1 MSSRPATTPTTPT
14 APTAATTATTATA
27 PTAPTADHGP
37 SWPADEGHPRKWLIL
52 CVLAAVAFMAQLD
65 LFIVNV
71 AVPAMGRSF
80 SGAGLSDLSWVLNAY
95 AIVFGALL
103 VPAGR
108 LADHFGRRRF
118 LLAGVV
124 VFTAGSV
131 LCAVAPTLDVLV
143 LGRVVQAVGAASIVP
158 ASLGLLLPT
167 FPARQH
173 NLVVGAWAGVAAV
186 AASSGAPLGGLLV
199 TLSWRWIFLVNLP
212 IGIFTVALG
221 LRVLP
226 EVRAHASA
234 RLPDTVSMLSLL
246 AAVTLLIFGTVEG
259 STWGWTSPGVIASLA
274 GAAAAGALTV
284 RRAFTRDNA
293 VVEADLFSS
302 REFGTASAALFLF
315 FIAFA
320 TLLLISVLYLQDM
333 WHYSALDAGLGIAPG
348 PLTAAVFAINSGR
361 IATRFGRAVPA
372 LLGTSAMALSGLYW
386 LLFATATPDYLVF
399 LPGMILG
406 GVGAGLTQAPLFAS
420 AATLAAARATTG
432 SAVLNMARQVG
443 SAVGVAV
450 LVALIASQHP
460 DRLGLFDRG
469 WALQFGAATAAAAVV
484 LVQGV
489 LRPLR
494 ARRPETMPGPRVAP
508 DGGVHT

>member
-1 MSSRPATTPTTPT
+1 MSGN
-14 APTAATTATTATA
+14 
-27 PTAPTADHGP
+27 ADTDDRAP

-80 SGAGLSDLSWVLNAY
+80 HGAGLSDLSWVLNGY

-118 LLAGVV
+118 LLGGVV
-124 VFTAGSV
+124 VFTAGSIV
-131 LCAVAPTLDVLV
+131 CAVAPSLDVLV
-143 LGRVVQAVGAASIVP
+143 LGRLFQAVGAASIVP

-221 LRVLP
+221 IRVLP

-234 RLPDTVSMLSLL
+234 RLPDIVSMVSLL

-259 STWGWTSPGVIASLA
+259 STWGWGSPGVIASFA
-274 GAAAAGALTV
+274 GALAAGALTV
-284 RRAFTRDNA
+284 RRAFTKSNA
-293 VVEADLFSS
+293 VVEADLFKS

-361 IATRFGRAVPA
+361 ISTRFGRAVPA
-372 LLGTSAMALSGLYW
+372 LIGSAAMALSGLYW
-386 LLFATATPDYLVF
+386 LLFATASSDYLLF

-420 AATLAAARATTG
+420 AATLTAARATTG

-443 SAVGVAV
+443 SAVGIAV
-450 LVALIASQHP
+450 LVALMASQHP
-460 DRLGLFDRG
+460 DQLAQFDRG
-469 WALQFGAATAAAAVV
+469 WALQFGAAAAAALVL

-489 LRPLR
+489 LRPAR
-494 ARRPETMPGPRVAP
+494 ARGSAGSELNALEPTAAPRPAGTQREPERALAG
-508 DGGVHT
+508 

>member
-1 MSSRPATTPTTPT
+1 MR
-14 APTAATTATTATA
+14 
-27 PTAPTADHGP
+27 ADRETDDPGL
-37 SWPADEGHPRKWLIL
+37 SWPSDEGHPRKWLIL

-80 SGAGLSDLSWVLNAY
+80 HGAGLSDLSWVLNGY

-118 LLAGVV
+118 LLGGVV

-131 LCAVAPTLDVLV
+131 VCAVAPSLDVLV
-143 LGRVVQAVGAASIVP
+143 LGRLFQAVGAASIVP

-221 LRVLP
+221 IRVLP

-259 STWGWTSPGVIASLA
+259 SSWGWGSLGVIASLA
-274 GAAAAGALTV
+274 GAVAAGALTV
-284 RRAFTRDNA
+284 RRAFTRSNA
-293 VVEADLFSS
+293 VVEADLFKS

-348 PLTAAVFAINSGR
+348 PLTAAVLAINSGR

-372 LLGTSAMALSGLYW
+372 LLGASAMALSGLYW
-386 LLFATATPDYLVF
+386 LLFATASPDYLLF
-399 LPGMILG
+399 LPGMVLG

-420 AATLAAARATTG
+420 AATLAASRATTG

-450 LVALIASQHP
+450 LVALMASPHP
-460 DRLGLFDRG
+460 DQLELFDRG
-469 WALQFGAATAAAAVV
+469 WALQFGAAAAAALVL

-489 LRPLR
+489 LRPGR
-494 ARRPETMPGPRVAP
+494 ARGSSRPELNAP
-508 DGGVHT
+508 APAPHPARAQREPERALAG